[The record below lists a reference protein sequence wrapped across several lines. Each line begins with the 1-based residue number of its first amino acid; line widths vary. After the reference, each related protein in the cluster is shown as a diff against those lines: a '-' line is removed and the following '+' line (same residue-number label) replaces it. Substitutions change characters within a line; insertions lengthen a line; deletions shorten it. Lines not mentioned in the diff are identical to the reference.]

1 MSRSGRVPWS
11 FGAAWLIRLRWWVL
25 LAQALAVASAAMEGQ
40 RELAWPL
47 GLLAAVALS
56 NGLLTWLERGAPGE
70 GVARTTS
77 WVGPVLLAD
86 TLFLTALLQLTGG
99 PMNPF
104 SVLYLVHIT
113 IAAMLLDARWVWPL
127 VAASLAGFALLFP
140 LQTQDQMHG
149 IGLHLQ
155 GMWLAFAVA
164 SCLIA
169 SFVSS
174 LSRQLGDRDRELALA
189 RERSARADR
198 LAALTSL
205 AASAAHEL
213 GTPIGTIAIAAGE
226 LARTL
231 EQEGGSARARED
243 VTLIRDEIRRC
254 RQVLD
259 ELSTRAG
266 ELPGEG
272 ASTMRLDELLSAVAL
287 RLPADRQSRLR
298 VEADAGATRLPR
310 AAVTLACL
318 SLVRNA
324 FAASDA
330 GAQVELH
337 ARLEGEAEVVF
348 EVRDRGAGMSEEALA
363 RAGEPFYSTRDGGL
377 GLGLFLVKALAD
389 RLGGRLELES
399 ALGRGTTARLVLP
412 RSMPS

>member
-1 MSRSGRVPWS
+1 MSDRV
-11 FGAAWLIRLRWWVL
+11 LR
-25 LAQALAVASAAMEGQ
+25 
-40 RELAWPL
+40 
-47 GLLAAVALS
+47 
-56 NGLLTWLERGAPGE
+56 
-70 GVARTTS
+70 
-77 WVGPVLLAD
+77 
-86 TLFLTALLQLTGG
+86 
-99 PMNPF
+99 
-104 SVLYLVHIT
+104 
-113 IAAMLLDARWVWPL
+113 
-127 VAASLAGFALLFP
+127 
-140 LQTQDQMHG
+140 
-149 IGLHLQ
+149 
-155 GMWLAFAVA
+155 
-164 SCLIA
+164 
-169 SFVSS
+169 
-174 LSRQLGDRDRELALA
+174 
-189 RERSARADR
+189 
-198 LAALTSL
+198 L
-205 AASAAHEL
+205 AASAAHER

-243 VTLIRDEIRRC
+243 VTLIREEIRRC

-272 ASTMRLDELLSAVAL
+272 ASTMRLDELVSAVAL
-287 RLPADRQSRLR
+287 RLPADRQARLR

-324 FAASDA
+324 FDASDA
-330 GAQVELH
+330 GAVVELRAH
-337 ARLEGEAEVVF
+337 ADGEERVVF

-412 RSMPS
+412 RSMAT